1 MFKLSTY
8 LTLQKLHKHISK
20 CAVRC
25 LHYKRYLMLAQLLQ
39 FQALPAEYLSRQ
51 EKHYIC
57 LVIQIFNPKI
67 YLTAHSWTQKEG
79 DENYFTLNNL
89 YLVNCS
95 NLSTI
100 YLYLLSNKERHRFT
114 KYKVC
119 LDLQGGFTSNKCFHS
134 QKVFSC
140 VKYYTD

>member
-1 MFKLSTY
+1 MYFLDQVLNELIIFELNKHLTRWNLILHTQKLISMFKLSTY

-67 YLTAHSWTQKEG
+67 YLTAHSWT
-79 DENYFTLNNL
+79 
-89 YLVNCS
+89 
-95 NLSTI
+95 
-100 YLYLLSNKERHRFT
+100 
-114 KYKVC
+114 
-119 LDLQGGFTSNKCFHS
+119 
-134 QKVFSC
+134 
-140 VKYYTD
+140 